1 MITQENKSTKKM
13 VKNIV
18 FTQKK
23 ENKKIINLDKQKEL
37 LESIEDAKKSKMT
50 FDDVNA
56 LFSYLKS

>member
-1 MITQENKSTKKM
+1 M

-18 FTQKK
+18 FTQIK